1 MLIRDSGQPHLFVF
15 SRIERSE
22 RVEFLVGLNNSR
34 TETLGSRVAT
44 CQPAGAGF
52 RVVFDSRNPN
62 SSSAPT
68 MVAGDGG
75 AVAMSLAPLQCVVWQ
90 ALAPLPPPR
99 RPASIRFAGPAAGST
114 LAFVERSVYGHV
126 IAVRQEL
133 LADVEG
139 GDGFAEVTFTMK
151 RASRPDQYEL
161 LGTADAPPYRVFW
174 RPPADLAAGDELTFI
189 ATLDDL
195 RGRRDSAAIAG
206 MRVAPTDISFGIK
219 GATVPVFTSEPDPE
233 VRAVEGGDL
242 ALSVSAVG
250 TEPLEFS

>member
-1 MLIRDSGQPHLFVF
+1 
-15 SRIERSE
+15 
-22 RVEFLVGLNNSR
+22 
-34 TETLGSRVAT
+34 
-44 CQPAGAGF
+44 
-52 RVVFDSRNPN
+52 
-62 SSSAPT
+62 
-68 MVAGDGG
+68 
-75 AVAMSLAPLQCVVWQ
+75 
-90 ALAPLPPPR
+90 
-99 RPASIRFAGPAAGST
+99 
-114 LAFVERSVYGHV
+114 
-126 IAVRQEL
+126 
-133 LADVEG
+133 
-139 GDGFAEVTFTMK
+139 MK

-250 TEPLEFS
+250 TEPLEFSWLHDGKVVAGESMPELKLGKVSAGASGHYVSLVRSREGTSISRDILVQVEPNSLTHP

>member
-1 MLIRDSGQPHLFVF
+1 
-15 SRIERSE
+15 
-22 RVEFLVGLNNSR
+22 
-34 TETLGSRVAT
+34 
-44 CQPAGAGF
+44 
-52 RVVFDSRNPN
+52 
-62 SSSAPT
+62 
-68 MVAGDGG
+68 
-75 AVAMSLAPLQCVVWQ
+75 
-90 ALAPLPPPR
+90 
-99 RPASIRFAGPAAGST
+99 

-250 TEPLEFS
+250 TEPLEFSWLHDGKVVAGESLPELKLGKVSADASGHYVSLVRSREGTSISRDILVQVEPNSLTHP